1 MKEKIRG
8 YLKRYFIDA
17 MGAMA
22 LGLFASLL
30 IGTIFNTIGKYTGV
44 ELFTD
49 INKLASAS
57 AGMAIGVAVAC
68 SLKADP
74 LVIFSC
80 ATVGYA
86 GYSLGTA
93 IGEINV
99 TAGPAGSFF
108 AVIVA
113 AELAMLVS
121 KKTKVDILVTPS
133 VTILAGVLTAK
144 LICPGIAYLM
154 YYLGDFVNTATQYP
168 AFPHGNCGVR
178 SHRNSPDTSD
188 ILRCSLRYDIHFG
201 NRGRCGCCRMLL
213 SDGRICGV
221 QLP

>member
-133 VTILAGVLTAK
+133 VTIR
-144 LICPGIAYLM
+144 PEEY
-154 YYLGDFVNTATQYP
+154 
-168 AFPHGNCGVR
+168 
-178 SHRNSPDTSD
+178 SPQS
-188 ILRCSLRYDIHFG
+188 
-201 NRGRCGCCRMLL
+201 
-213 SDGRICGV
+213 
-221 QLP
+221 